1 MPNSTNTV
9 NKLDADLLISRAHEL
24 SPNFNSR
31 QKDARD
37 LRRLPSETIDEM
49 RLAGFQRL
57 FQPKVFGGAEA
68 HFDGFVKLVPIVAAA
83 CSSTGWVLAQY
94 IIHNHMIGYWPEKAQ
109 KEVWERKPDA
119 NVSGV
124 LIPGCGKAEIVKG
137 GYKLSGKW
145 PFASG
150 CDGADFMIFSAFC
163 ETHEKSKESLQFIV
177 KKESVELIDNW
188 HTIGLEGTG
197 SKEARIDNLFL
208 PDHMVLSLEDTKG
221 GEASPGSKFNSGALF
236 RLGAYSMFSVVQ
248 SSTSLGIA
256 TGVYEN
262 FLNIVRG
269 RIAKQSGKQV
279 NEFGTTQVKLAESA
293 ACLHAARLL
302 LLDVC
307 DEAMKIAATGK
318 PADIETKSKFRGSG
332 TYSNVL
338 ARRAVDLVWDLA
350 GGHGIFDDNPISQ
363 GFRDMKCAQNHISQ
377 NWDANGGS
385 HGRVLLGLP
394 PSDIAI

>member
-163 ETHEKSKESLQFIV
+163 ETHEKSKDRKNFI
-177 KKESVELIDNW
+177 
-188 HTIGLEGTG
+188 
-197 SKEARIDNLFL
+197 F
-208 PDHMVLSLEDTKG
+208 
-221 GEASPGSKFNSGALF
+221 GA
-236 RLGAYSMFSVVQ
+236 
-248 SSTSLGIA
+248 
-256 TGVYEN
+256 
-262 FLNIVRG
+262 
-269 RIAKQSGKQV
+269 
-279 NEFGTTQVKLAESA
+279 
-293 ACLHAARLL
+293 
-302 LLDVC
+302 
-307 DEAMKIAATGK
+307 
-318 PADIETKSKFRGSG
+318 
-332 TYSNVL
+332 
-338 ARRAVDLVWDLA
+338 
-350 GGHGIFDDNPISQ
+350 
-363 GFRDMKCAQNHISQ
+363 
-377 NWDANGGS
+377 
-385 HGRVLLGLP
+385 
-394 PSDIAI
+394 